1 MKLEIELSFATDQ
14 RRHWK
19 KWELLSEK
27 AAFSFAADLKTQGRA
42 P

>member
-19 KWELLSEK
+19 ERELLSEK
-27 AAFSFAADLKTQGRA
+27 AVFSFAAGLVTQGRA